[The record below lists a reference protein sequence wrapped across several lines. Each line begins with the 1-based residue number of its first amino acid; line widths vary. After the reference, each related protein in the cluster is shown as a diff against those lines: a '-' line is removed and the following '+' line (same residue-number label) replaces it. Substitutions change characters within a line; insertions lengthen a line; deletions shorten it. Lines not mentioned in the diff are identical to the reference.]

1 MKALSSA
8 SVSECRARTVS
19 CVQELCQVLGGHCVA
34 HCLDASDLDN
44 KWTLGYATGQDPW
57 GED

>member
-1 MKALSSA
+1 MKALSLA

-34 HCLDASDLDN
+34 HCLDN